1 MSAGS
6 QLSASKLRVVLTGA
20 TGMVGEGVLLE
31 CLHNPDVEHVL
42 MVNRRHSPR
51 THPKL
56 AELIVPDLFSLDS
69 VVDQLTGFN
78 ACFFCAGRTAVGLS
92 EADYTRLTY
101 DLTVSFARVLAALNP
116 TMTFIYIS
124 GAGTD
129 SSEKGRLMWARV
141 KGRTENAL
149 RQVGFAHVYSFRP
162 GFMRAIHGQR
172 NLHTSYKLVAW
183 LYPVARV
190 VIPQYVSTLRQ
201 VAFAMIYVALNGF
214 SKPILEVRDINAL
227 SRP

>member
-1 MSAGS
+1 MS
-6 QLSASKLRVVLTGA
+6 SASPLTSAKLRVVLTGA

-42 MVNRRHSPR
+42 MVNRKPSPR
-51 THPKL
+51 KHPKL
-56 AELIVPDLFSLDS
+56 TELIVPDFFQLDA
-69 VVDQLTGFN
+69 VVEQLTGFN

-92 EADYTRLTY
+92 QADYTHLTY
-101 DLTVSFARVLAALNP
+101 DLTISFARVLAALNP
-116 TMTFIYIS
+116 TMTFIYVS

-149 RQVGFAHVYSFRP
+149 QQVGFSHVYSFRP
-162 GFMRAIHGQR
+162 GFMRDTPGQR
-172 NLHTSYKLVAW
+172 NLHPSYKLVAW

-201 VAFAMIYVALNGF
+201 VAVAMIYVALNGF

-227 SRP
+227 S